1 MKDKNRQNAFQT
13 EYKSNPIPFH
23 FLFRIFFFLFILFRQ
38 ILFLRYCLR
47 YITFRGPIH
56 LSDVRGTKFMVQN
69 SFDSSYFFCSYE
81 RNEYDIFQ
89 IEIGES
95 Q

>member
-1 MKDKNRQNAFQT
+1 LKAKNKQNAFQT
-13 EYKSNPIPFH
+13 QYKSNPILFH
-23 FLFRIFFFLFILFRQ
+23 LLISYFLFYLIYSISSFLLT
-38 ILFLRYCLR
+38 LLSWV
-47 YITFRGPIH
+47 H

-89 IEIGES
+89 INWV
-95 Q
+95 